1 MHLKHTKPIHIFALT
16 LILLFSF
23 HPMGEVQAQASIG
36 RYIRLTLIP
45 DYVTQTIR
53 FDGRSALVSADAPT
67 ELTGIPVH
75 IDQDWTS
82 SSDWNL
88 VGSIDGTVAYD
99 SETKLYHLRMGPF
112 QLQPLDEL
120 ILILPFVNLHSDE
133 VQPPA
138 ERIPDRDHALRYL
151 GGAQGR
157 EITEIDIPF
166 TPIARQIELNI
177 TPLLGEAFVGRSDA
191 FRLSGRVQY
200 SRLETYGEFARY
212 CQNSLSRL
220 SHGDYRIYDLL
231 YLLDFPHYFTG
242 DILNPIYQFKPTALA
257 LRSELVHCTFDTS
270 EPMGQVDASY
280 AGRVFEFTASDLFM
294 PTPLIA
300 EDAADRNVPFV
311 PAGFQGVRGYMIQL
325 GRVLLGPEDQ
335 LTIAIPNTDIQV
347 ELVSPAPNG
356 LSAQPHEQ
364 EVIVYHG
371 PATLNI
377 SIPYIPR
384 TSLFLRQFP
393 AILRP
398 SVGLLEGQL
407 QGSLF
412 PVYSS
417 VGLWVVL
424 LLGLAGVLVSLRFPM
439 GGGLAVL
446 SWLSLLIGL
455 FFGLSGSYG
464 ILAWTALLYTFN
476 PLPLPVRSVRPAFSL
491 GASLRGMLALGV
503 VLLAEYWNGKSA
515 AIFQGLSEPD
525 LTPFT
530 PLILILVVLVL
541 YVLFSGGQRKIDNFS
556 ISTLPVLAL
565 LFAASV
571 LYDVFNV
578 SMMALV
584 IFYAGCF
591 YIFKRIL
598 SAYQNPAFKND
609 PFGRDLQKRFSLAF
623 GNPLVPAALLVLVLF
638 AMRSDLTSTYANE
651 LNITISWLPVPLVIP
666 LLDLSSILITF
677 GSVAGLFVLIYPFL
691 PFQAGYARAICL
703 ASFLFLV
710 FLFGIG
716 TDSRLILSLPTILV
730 GRVVYYCSVPLLIG
744 LYFDIH
750 AFMQKENKRRT
761 KETGEKKK
769 VTFQAAGAMYLKNLQ
784 GVVGTVTGIL
794 SLVAPS
800 AYAYIFSQPVISTYF
815 SLLEKLVVPI
825 GS

>member
-1 MHLKHTKPIHIFALT
+1 MKPTKPIHLLALT
-16 LILLFSF
+16 LVLLVSF
-23 HPMGEVQAQASIG
+23 QPMREAQAQGATG

-53 FDGRSALVSADAPT
+53 FDGRSALLSAEAPT

-75 IDQDWTS
+75 IDHNWTS

-88 VGSIDGTVAYD
+88 VGSIDGTVEYD

-120 ILILPFVNLHSDE
+120 ILVLPFVNLHSDE

-138 ERIPDRDHALRYL
+138 ESVPNRVNALRYL
-151 GGAQGR
+151 GGAEGR
-157 EITEIDIPF
+157 EITGIDIPF
-166 TPIARQIELNI
+166 TPIARQIELRI
-177 TPLLGEAFVGRSDA
+177 TPLLGEAFAGRTDA
-191 FRLSGRVQY
+191 FRLSGRVQF
-200 SRLETYGEFARY
+200 SRLETYGDFAHY

-220 SHGDYRIYDLL
+220 SHGDYRVYDLL

-242 DILNPIYQFKPTALA
+242 DVLNPIYQFKPTALA
-257 LRSELVHCTFDTS
+257 LRSELVHCQFDMS
-270 EPMGQVDASY
+270 EAMGQVDAFFS
-280 AGRVFEFTASDLFM
+280 GRVFEFLSSSVFM
-294 PTPLIA
+294 PVQLVA
-300 EDAADRNVPFV
+300 EDTSDRNLLFV
-311 PAGFQGVRGYMIQL
+311 PSGFQGVRGYMVQL
-325 GRVLLGPEDQ
+325 GSVLLGPEDQ
-335 LTIAIPNTDIQV
+335 LTITMPDTDIQV
-347 ELVSPAPNG
+347 DIVSPAPGG
-356 LSAQPHEQ
+356 LSSQPRQQ
-364 EVIVYHG
+364 EAIIYHG

-384 TSLFLRQFP
+384 TGLFLRQFP

-398 SVGLLEGQL
+398 RVELLERQL
-407 QGSLF
+407 QGSLS
-412 PVYSS
+412 PLYSS
-417 VGLWVVL
+417 TGLKILL
-424 LLGLAGVLVSLRFPM
+424 LLGLAGILVSLRFPLR
-439 GGGLAVL
+439 GVLAVL
-446 SWLSLLIGL
+446 GWLSVLIGL
-455 FFGLSGSYG
+455 FFVLSGSYG
-464 ILAWTALLYTFN
+464 IMAWTALLYMFD
-476 PLPLPVRSVRPAFSL
+476 PLPLPVRFAGKRVVWGRL
-491 GASLRGMLALGV
+491 LRGALALGV
-503 VLLAEYWNGKSA
+503 VLVADYWNGESA
-515 AIFQGLSEPD
+515 RIFQGLSEPD

-530 PLILILVVLVL
+530 PLILILVVVVL
-541 YVLFSGGQRKIDNFS
+541 YILFSGGQRKIDGFS
-556 ISTLPVLAL
+556 ISMLPVLAL
-565 LFAASV
+565 LFAASA
-571 LYDVFNV
+571 LYDVFNA
-578 SMMALV
+578 SLMALV

-591 YIFKRIL
+591 YLFRRIL

-623 GNPLVPAALLVLVLF
+623 GNTLVPAALLVLVLF
-638 AMRSDLTSTYANE
+638 TMRSDLTSTYANE
-651 LNITISWLPVPLVIP
+651 LNITISGLPLPLVIP
-666 LLDLSSILITF
+666 LLDLASILITF

-703 ASFLFLV
+703 ALFLFVV

-716 TDSRLILSLPTILV
+716 TDSRLLLSLPTILV

-761 KETGEKKK
+761 KEAGEKKK
-769 VTFQAAGAMYLKNLQ
+769 VTFQAAGLMYLKNLQ

-825 GS
+825 GL